1 MKKIYLGLAF
11 LILILQA
18 RLLSSEGGLGEL
30 FALQEQLKTL
40 EISLE
45 EQRLVNA
52 QLVQQVK
59 KLQTDTASVET
70 IARQMLGMVKKDEV
84 FINVVELKSEEL
96 GVVSSE
102 ESNQPGLVGSQ

>member
-59 KLQTDTASVET
+59 DLQSDTASIET
-70 IARQMLGMVKKDEV
+70 IARQTLGMVKQDEV
-84 FINVVELKSEEL
+84 FINVIELKSAKQDD
-96 GVVSSE
+96 VSGE
-102 ESNQPGLVGSQ
+102 MSNLPGLVGSQ

>member
-18 RLLSSEGGLGEL
+18 RLLSSDGGLGEL

-52 QLVQQVK
+52 QLVEEVT
-59 KLQTDTASVET
+59 KLQSDISSVET
-70 IARQMLGMVKKDEV
+70 IARHTLGMVKKGEV
-84 FINVVELKSEEL
+84 FINVIELNAVDLNKKPETIPSEKRE
-96 GVVSSE
+96 
-102 ESNQPGLVGSQ
+102 